1 MKFVC
6 DSTIHPDTGE
16 FIPRLFRTNHF
27 LLVNIPILLGLSS
40 LPQVGIIPQI
50 AQILNQTYNA
60 GMNYSNRNASSNT
73 TNLDIQKGYM
83 AAISSSMIVM

>member
-6 DSTIHPDTGE
+6 DSTIHPDTKE

-40 LPQVGIIPQI
+40 LPQVGLIPYV

-60 GMNYSNRNASSNT
+60 GMN
-73 TNLDIQKGYM
+73 
-83 AAISSSMIVM
+83 